1 MTRAFHLVFCFG
13 LAACAAPEPAWQP
26 LAAPSFGRDQAVA
39 EQAFCGVIF
48 EGLSQAADNAD
59 DRRVLTALRDS
70 TIERLE
76 RLDAG
81 PADPDFRSGIA
92 HAGVYV
98 RGATDM
104 QMIAAGSRCVQIVMN
119 GGKS

>member
-1 MTRAFHLVFCFG
+1 MTRAFHLVFCLG
-13 LAACAAPEPAWQP
+13 LTACAAPEQPWQP

-70 TIERLE
+70 TIERLD

-81 PADPDFRSGIA
+81 PSDPDFRSGVA
-92 HAGVYV
+92 HAGIYV

-119 GGKS
+119 GK

>member
-1 MTRAFHLVFCFG
+1 MKVPLALAASLA

-81 PADPDFRSGIA
+81 PADPDLRSGVQ
-92 HAGVYV
+92 HAGAYV

-104 QMIAAGSRCVQIVMN
+104 QMIAAGTRCVQIVMN
-119 GGKS
+119 GGKN